1 MEWEGGPPSLCVKI
15 PSPAQIETSC
25 QTRTVLSELPVWTK
39 KYAYLLEDEDVRRW
53 HRNLANGSVLY
64 AIMCLKA
71 IGRFS
76 TKIGSSPKEYAALPV
91 EKMEDIA
98 QDYINHLQS
107 KLNPRTK
114 RNYAPG
120 YIENNLD
127 AIRNWSAWNRKKFLR
142 AIRIPY
148 TDSTPTLDNEIIP
161 TPLELRRVMYADTTN
176 LRTRVSIAIMAFSG
190 CRPQV
195 QGNFLGTDGLKLK
208 DLPELSV
215 NLDERKVSFG
225 AVPTMVI
232 VRENLSKMG
241 RQYFTFFPQEG
252 CDLLKLYL
260 ERRMIQGEKLS
271 PSSPVIATSQLE
283 SKQHLNLEAKAA
295 LDNSPFIITPQVSKY
310 IKRAITRA
318 GMDARPY
325 VNRSYFD
332 TNLMLAES
340 QGMISHAYQQ
350 FFMGHKGDIERT
362 YTIGKKRLPQNVL
375 DDMRERFRK
384 VAEKFLETTPS
395 IKGVSEAEMI
405 ETYNRKSLMGAGY
418 TEEEIKALVPNLAEI
433 SDEEL
438 SRLMQE
444 KADSRAKQRLGLN
457 SNGKQ
462 KVVNMTDVE
471 TWIEQGWQMKSDYVN
486 VKGVRKAIIYFPH
499 NG

>member
-1 MEWEGGPPSLCVKI
+1 M
-15 PSPAQIETSC
+15 
-25 QTRTVLSELPVWTK
+25 
-39 KYAYLLEDEDVRRW
+39 
-53 HRNLANGSVLY
+53 
-64 AIMCLKA
+64 
-71 IGRFS
+71 
-76 TKIGSSPKEYAALPV
+76 
-91 EKMEDIA
+91 
-98 QDYINHLQS
+98 
-107 KLNPRTK
+107 
-114 RNYAPG
+114 
-120 YIENNLD
+120 
-127 AIRNWSAWNRKKFLR
+127 
-142 AIRIPY
+142 
-148 TDSTPTLDNEIIP
+148 
-161 TPLELRRVMYADTTN
+161 
-176 LRTRVSIAIMAFSG
+176 
-190 CRPQV
+190 
-195 QGNFLGTDGLKLK
+195 
-208 DLPELSV
+208 
-215 NLDERKVSFG
+215 
-225 AVPTMVI
+225 
-232 VRENLSKMG
+232 
-241 RQYFTFFPQEG
+241 
-252 CDLLKLYL
+252 
-260 ERRMIQGEKLS
+260 
-271 PSSPVIATSQLE
+271 
-283 SKQHLNLEAKAA
+283 
-295 LDNSPFIITPQVSKY
+295 DNSPFIITPQVSKY

-418 TEEEIKALVPNLAEI
+418 TEEEIKALVPNLADI

-444 KADSRAKQRLGLN
+444 KADSRAKQRLGL
-457 SNGKQ
+457 NGKQ

-471 TWIEQGWQMKSDYVN
+471 TWIEQGWQMKSDYVD
-486 VKGVRKAIIYFPH
+486 VEGIRKAIIYLPQ